1 VKEKS
6 VEAKRLRLVETPAE
20 RRGRLAA
27 EEPGELAFSDQFSA
41 VEAMQAR
48 LRQATAGTSPDRAK
62 QKDIA
67 AQGEMS
73 TSTVGNMASGK
84 THYPRFSTMFG
95 LAAALGGEW
104 IYRPG
109 KARKP

>member
-1 VKEKS
+1 MLERK
-6 VEAKRLRLVETPAE
+6 LRLVESEAE
-20 RRGRLAA
+20 RRGRMASD
-27 EEPGELAFSDQFSA
+27 EPGEMVFTSQLAY

-48 LRQATAGTSPDRAK
+48 VRKATVNTGSEAQRVK

-67 AQGEMS
+67 SQGEMS

-95 LAAALGGEW
+95 IAAALGVEV
-104 IYRPG
+104 ILRP
-109 KARKP
+109 RRRS